1 VFEGA
6 FHALCFIIS
15 VKLLKKD
22 LKLLSLFL
30 MVPAI
35 ILGRIIFSET
45 DLDRLILKLS
55 FSIKSPT
62 ELFNLFKNIPM
73 LSFISLLLGTLW
85 VSLEFFLKDLRFF
98 RERSYKFLRIPV
110 VQTSLMILFL
120 LLVGAQTGIEYAVYN
135 QR

>member
-1 VFEGA
+1 
-6 FHALCFIIS
+6 
-15 VKLLKKD
+15 
-22 LKLLSLFL
+22 

-85 VSLEFFLKDLRFF
+85 VSLEFFLKNIRFF
-98 RERSYKFLRIPV
+98 RERSYKFLRIPI

-120 LLVGAQTGIEYAVYN
+120 LLLGSQKGIEYAVYN